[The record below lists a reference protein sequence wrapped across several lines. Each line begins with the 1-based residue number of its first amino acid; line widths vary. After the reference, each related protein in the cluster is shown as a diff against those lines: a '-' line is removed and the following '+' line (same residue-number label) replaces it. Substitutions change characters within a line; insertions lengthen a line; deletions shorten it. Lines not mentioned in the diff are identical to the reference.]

1 LIDRSGG
8 STSPEG
14 LPPWLGCSKEHGAS
28 VTGGGSGIGEA
39 CGVALAAAGC
49 FVTVAGRTEGKREES
64 VREIVE
70 AGGSAQGVK
79 CDVTVESMVRS
90 AVESVAGDEGQ
101 HDVAVNRVGPARRAV
116 SCAPLSLFE
125 FGDTADSWQV

>member
-1 LIDRSGG
+1 MAGLFEGTRCVRHRRWLRHRRSVRRSSG
-8 STSPEG
+8 SSR
-14 LPPWLGCSKEHGAS
+14 
-28 VTGGGSGIGEA
+28 
-39 CGVALAAAGC
+39 
-49 FVTVAGRTEGKREES
+49 RTEGKLEEA